1 MKKNISWIYLLI
13 SAVIIVF
20 IATVLIRVL
29 TAPNTGPKIKKE
41 EPSIP
46 VVKATPK
53 SEIKSDISNMLNLPN
68 TTDNSTATGSITAQ
82 TPETLETPD
91 TPETPQVDTSSE
103 VSLDNLQSDTD
114 AQQMGDSSEEE
125 NSEDYIGETSNTMF
139 PEPLDE
145 ADSTS
150 NDESPRNSFPEPI
163 IEEPTQPQP
172 SGEFPT
178 PIN

>member
-46 VVKATPK
+46 VVKATPN

-68 TTDNSTATGSITAQ
+68 TKDNPTATGSITVQ
-82 TPETLETPD
+82 TPDTPD
-91 TPETPQVDTSSE
+91 TPETQQVETSSE
-103 VSLDNLQSDTD
+103 ASFDNLQSDT
-114 AQQMGDSSEEE
+114 AAKQMGDTSEGE
-125 NSEDYIGETSNTMF
+125 NSEDYIGETTNTVF

-172 SGEFPT
+172 SGRFPT

>member
-46 VVKATPK
+46 VVKATPN

-68 TTDNSTATGSITAQ
+68 TTDNPTATGSITAQ
-82 TPETLETPD
+82 TPDTPD
-91 TPETPQVDTSSE
+91 TPETQQVDTSSE
-103 VSLDNLQSDTD
+103 ASFDNLQSDT
-114 AQQMGDSSEEE
+114 AAEQMGNPSEEE
-125 NSEDYIGETSNTMF
+125 NSEDYIGETTNTVF

-145 ADSTS
+145 GDSTS

-163 IEEPTQPQP
+163 NEEPTQPQP